1 VLSVLTAVLIT
12 LQTIKT
18 AMANPVKN
26 LRSE

>member
-1 VLSVLTAVLIT
+1 LIIAGIT
-12 LQTIKT
+12 VVYRSAKA